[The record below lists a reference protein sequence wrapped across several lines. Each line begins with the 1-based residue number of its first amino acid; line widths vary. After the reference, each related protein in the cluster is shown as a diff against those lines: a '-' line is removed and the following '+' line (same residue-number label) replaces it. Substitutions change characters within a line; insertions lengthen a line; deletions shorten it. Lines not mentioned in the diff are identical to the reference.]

1 MRFCLVG
8 LVFVCVLS
16 VAGSRAASAEV
27 IDAAE
32 SGFTTRHSVEISASR
47 PDVYRNVVKHIGD
60 WWSDNNTM
68 SGYAANLY
76 LDAVPQGCF
85 CERLGAGGVV
95 HLTVTFVNPTVM
107 LRLTGGL
114 GPLGLMGVNGNMTW
128 EFEDSENGTTVTWSY
143 AVGGYLPG
151 GLDKVASTVDR
162 VLADQMNR
170 LKEYS
175 EDGEPP
181 G

>member
-1 MRFCLVG
+1 MRTG
-8 LVFVCVLS
+8 LIAPALAIILFIP
-16 VAGSRAASAEV
+16 GSRPAVAEV
-27 IDAAE
+27 VDASG
-32 SGFTTRHSVEISASR
+32 SGFTTRHSIVIEAAR
-47 PDVYRNVVKHIGD
+47 ADVYRDVVRHIGD
-60 WWSDNNTM
+60 WWSDDNTM
-68 SGYAANLY
+68 SGDASNIY

-128 EFEDSENGTTVTWSY
+128 EFDDSGRGTEVTWSY
-143 AVGGYLPG
+143 AVGGYVAG
-151 GLDKVASTVDR
+151 GLDRLAPAVDS
-162 VLADQMNR
+162 VLIEQMNR

-175 EDGEPP
+175 ETGKPT